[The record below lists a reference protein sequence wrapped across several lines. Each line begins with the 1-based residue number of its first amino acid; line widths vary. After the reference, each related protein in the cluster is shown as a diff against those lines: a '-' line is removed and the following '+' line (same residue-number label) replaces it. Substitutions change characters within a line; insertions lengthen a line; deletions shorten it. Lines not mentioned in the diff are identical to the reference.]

1 MPESLPGLIFDP
13 AQLER
18 LSQLADVDT
27 SAPVGDWACAAGT
40 VRFVVS
46 EAVWERGDVVVTSS
60 TEANAIPVA
69 EFTLAQILLAGK
81 RSLAL
86 ESRYRAGRDVRSAGA
101 GVAGTGNYGSV
112 VGLIGAS

>member
-40 VRFVVS
+40 DLAATEVVITGWGS
-46 EAVWERGDVVVTSS
+46 PRID
-60 TEANAIPVA
+60 
-69 EFTLAQILLAGK
+69 AQVLAGK